1 MPNDRRP
8 RLDDILGGNAADFNS
23 LWDGTAAAGEF
34 EPLPP
39 GRYTCLVADGR
50 IAASKAKGT
59 PSYKV
64 EFQVLTPAEYAGR
77 KVWCDL
83 WLTPAALPTTKR
95 DLAKLRITRPEQMKQ
110 APPTGLVAD
119 VKVAL
124 RTGDD
129 GTQFNRVATFEVTGE
144 APPADAIEP
153 DADELADD
161 EDEASP
167 APTPLP
173 KWPDAAG
180 PGRRSGRKVDV
191 NRATG
196 DAYPTSPTA
205 DADGFDWHAGE
216 PTS

>member
-1 MPNDRRP
+1 MSTDRRP
-8 RLDDILGGNAADFNS
+8 RLDDILGGTAADFNS

-50 IAASKAKGT
+50 LAESKAKGT

-144 APPADAIEP
+144 APPAERIARLYEESLGRLPTTDETTSAIEFLTTQG
-153 DADELADD
+153 AEYRLA
-161 EDEASP
+161 A
-167 APTPLP
+167 
-173 KWPDAAG
+173 DAAVRD
-180 PGRRSGRKVDV
+180 PRVW
-191 NRATG
+191 
-196 DAYPTSPTA
+196 A
-205 DADGFDWHAGE
+205 DLCHVLWNVKEFVYI
-216 PTS
+216 P